1 MEDTSNLLRVQG
13 VNMFKSDEQVATFI
27 NKLETYI
34 DNIIYV
40 KMFASQGLDE
50 AAKAT
55 IPMLNKRREELE
67 EFIKVVSGITA
78 VSDLADTF
86 PCPEC
91 GGEMLLRT
99 NRQNGDK
106 FWGCKKYPE
115 CRGTRDSSGLS
126 KEERRAQQDSYTQQ
140 SGFSFKRSPAT
151 EVGPNKE

>member
-1 MEDTSNLLRVQG
+1 
-13 VNMFKSDEQVATFI
+13 MFKSEEQIRTFI

-55 IPMLNKRREELE
+55 IPILNKRREELE
-67 EFIKVVSGITA
+67 SFIAAASGITEA
-78 VSDLADTF
+78 SNRTDTF

-91 GGEMLLRT
+91 GSDMMLRT

-126 KEERRAQQDSYTQQ
+126 KEERRTQQDNYEQQ
-140 SGFSFKRSPAT
+140 SGFSFRRSPAT